1 MDLTLTTEQA
11 AMRDEVRVWLAEN
24 VPPEQ
29 LPHAGTPEG
38 LAAHK
43 EWELR
48 LFHAGFA
55 AVDWPVAY
63 GGRGLDPMSTAIFYD
78 EYAKASAPGRLNAIG
93 LGLVGPTLLDFGT
106 SDQLDR
112 WLEGTLRSDL
122 LWCQGFS
129 EPGAGSDLASL
140 RTRGVVNDDTM
151 VINGQKIWTS
161 HSRFADWM
169 IAMVRTGAGTTGHR
183 GITFVGVDMRTP
195 GVEVRPI
202 QQLNGAADFSEVFF
216 TDVEVP
222 LSNVIG
228 EVDDGWRVALACLAY
243 ERGGGMATAAH
254 VQQLLNE
261 VIAKMSREQRTD
273 PLIRAEVGRLHE
285 KTEAYRYVQ
294 LRALSHHV
302 NGQDPGLPGM
312 AVKVWWSELQVEIFE
327 LGLLVDAAV
336 GGGAAGAS
344 QVQGDFEAR
353 YWLARAAQI
362 FAGTSEI
369 QRNIIAERGLG
380 LPREP
385 RVAV

>member
-1 MDLTLTTEQA
+1 MDLTPTPEQA
-11 AMRDEVRVWLAEN
+11 AMRDEVRAWLAAN
-24 VPPEQ
+24 VPADP
-29 LPHAGTPEG
+29 LPHGGTPEG

-48 LFHAGFA
+48 LFEAGFA

-78 EYAKASAPGRLNAIG
+78 EYAKAGAPGRLNGIG

-106 SDQLDR
+106 PDQLDR

-140 RTRGVVNDDTM
+140 RTRAVVHGDTL

-161 HSRFADWM
+161 HSRYADWM
-169 IAMVRTGAGTTGHR
+169 IAMVRTGEGTTGHR
-183 GITFVGVDMRTP
+183 GITFVGVDMKSP

-202 QQLNGAADFSEVFF
+202 QQLNGHADFSEVFF

-222 LSNVIG
+222 LANVIG
-228 EVDDGWRVALACLAY
+228 EVDDGWRVALACLTY

-254 VQQLLNE
+254 VQQLLDE
-261 VIAKMSREQRTD
+261 VIAKMSPEQRRD
-273 PLIRAEVGRLHE
+273 PLIRAEVGRLYE
-285 KTEAYRYVQ
+285 KTEAYRHIQ
-294 LRALSHHV
+294 LRTLTRHV
-302 NGQDPGLPGM
+302 HEQDPGLAGM
-312 AVKVWWSELQVEIFE
+312 AVKLWWSELQVEIFE
-327 LGLLVDAAV
+327 LGLRVDAA
-336 GGGAAGAS
+336 GGGAAGATEA
-344 QVQGDFEAR
+344 QGDFEAR

-380 LPREP
+380 LPKEP